1 MNCIGKAV
9 DIQVF
14 VKGNWTNEI
23 ICKYVLHNTQI
34 SQIGTKLDG
43 KSHRILEAI
52 PKKRGNFAASERQ
65 KPSLANEKIL
75 PIPCLLRSLFSAL
88 LLSKQVKKQQ
98 TDRADR
104 IPVGA
109 K

>member
-1 MNCIGKAV
+1 MP
-9 DIQVF
+9 
-14 VKGNWTNEI
+14 
-23 ICKYVLHNTQI
+23 YSNTLI
-34 SQIGTKLDG
+34 LKIGTKLDR

-75 PIPCLLRSLFSAL
+75 PIPPLLRPLFSAL
-88 LLSKQVKKQQ
+88 FLPKQVKKQQ

-104 IPVGA
+104 IPVGTE
-109 K
+109 